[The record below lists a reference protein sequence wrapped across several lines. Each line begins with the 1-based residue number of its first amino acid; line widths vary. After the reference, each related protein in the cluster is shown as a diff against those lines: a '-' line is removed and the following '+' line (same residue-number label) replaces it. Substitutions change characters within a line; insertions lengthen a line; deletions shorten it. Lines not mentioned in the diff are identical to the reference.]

1 MRARGAVAPFCV
13 TDLAVSAPC
22 RVKRASDQAKRKKA
36 RVQASELA
44 VIQAAER
51 EERQRLNKAQARAA
65 AALEWV
71 DLCTEALATI
81 RSGGYLRMAPCAPKH
96 TQRSFYDEELVPASE
111 ESSGAQAL
119 GTYRKLGQ
127 AARYFLLEGNPSSS
141 SSGSSPLSSP
151 PPPSSLPPLLQML
164 PLSLAI
170 SLPPR
175 KKLCQPV
182 ALARPF
188 QVNRSAEGA
197 MLRWPPLSL
206 PVSLKTPTP

>member
-81 RSGGYLRMAPCAPKH
+81 RSGGYLRMAPCAPKVM
-96 TQRSFYDEELVPASE
+96 TV
-111 ESSGAQAL
+111 G
-119 GTYRKLGQ
+119 GG
-127 AARYFLLEGNPSSS
+127 G
-141 SSGSSPLSSP
+141 G
-151 PPPSSLPPLLQML
+151 
-164 PLSLAI
+164 
-170 SLPPR
+170 
-175 KKLCQPV
+175 
-182 ALARPF
+182 
-188 QVNRSAEGA
+188 G
-197 MLRWPPLSL
+197 
-206 PVSLKTPTP
+206 

>member
-1 MRARGAVAPFCV
+1 MKCASMWSLGFAALVSFDAHWFGWHQHFWGVKVARGAVAPFCV

-81 RSGGYLRMAPCAPKH
+81 RSGGYLRMAPCAPK
-96 TQRSFYDEELVPASE
+96 RSFYDEELVLGERGEQWGASAGHVPE
-111 ESSGAQAL
+111 AGPGRAV
-119 GTYRKLGQ
+119 
-127 AARYFLLEGNPSSS
+127 
-141 SSGSSPLSSP
+141 
-151 PPPSSLPPLLQML
+151 
-164 PLSLAI
+164 
-170 SLPPR
+170 LPPR
-175 KKLCQPV
+175 GKPV
-182 ALARPF
+182 VVFFRVVAA
-188 QVNRSAEGA
+188 VVSAA
-197 MLRWPPLSL
+197 AVVVAAASPNA
-206 PVSLKTPTP
+206 PVVTGHLV